1 MDKYITQCVIN
12 RAEAILKIL
21 KDVRKC
27 ESGTMIEYGYKSIE
41 GLAGGT
47 IKMLEREIKKCE
59 NKKGEIN

>member
-1 MDKYITQCVIN
+1 MDEYIAKCVIN

-47 IKMLEREIKKCE
+47 IKMLEREL
-59 NKKGEIN
+59 KKGEKN

>member
-1 MDKYITQCVIN
+1 MDKYIAQCVIN

-47 IKMLEREIKKCE
+47 IKMLGREL
-59 NKKGEIN
+59 KKGEKN

>member
-1 MDKYITQCVIN
+1 MDEYIAQCVIN

-47 IKMLEREIKKCE
+47 IKMLEREIKKA
-59 NKKGEIN
+59 K

>member
-1 MDKYITQCVIN
+1 MNDYIAQCVIN

-27 ESGTMIEYGYKSIE
+27 ESDTMIEYGYKSIE

-47 IKMLEREIKKCE
+47 IKMLEREL
-59 NKKGEIN
+59 KKGEKN